1 MKLEDI
7 IEHINKTIN
16 IERRK
21 SEINCDTRL
30 IVHRKTI
37 PTKIN
42 AYKEVQ
48 CIIWLVG
55 TNIKYPLLTI
65 KTTARLVTDTEKE
78 TIKEATESAVFGELC
93 RLLTLGIFNKIV
105 KGEFYGDEQIPN
117 SSY

>member
-1 MKLEDI
+1 MELENI

-21 SEINCDTRL
+21 LGINCDTRL
-30 IVHRKTI
+30 IVHRVTN

-48 CIIWLVG
+48 CKIWLVG
-55 TNIKYPLLTI
+55 KSIKYPLVISSVVT
-65 KTTARLVTDTEKE
+65 RLVTDAEKKGAKDNLE
-78 TIKEATESAVFGELC
+78 YAVFGELC